1 MCGCEDL
8 TREPQTRHH
17 DKDERFMA
25 TSDLTTELDAIDA
38 IEKGL
43 QGPVRDAIVSQLSDQ
58 VPIASVTI
66 MIT

>member
-1 MCGCEDL
+1 
-8 TREPQTRHH
+8 
-17 DKDERFMA
+17 MA